1 MKKGYLLKIVLVA
14 MLVAISITGCK
25 TGDIWASLDDA
36 SSYIALVG
44 NNMQAKGYD
53 FFPDNVLAWA
63 CFVDDLKESIS
74 AAKSISAAPAGAVRD
89 IEAKILALPEP
100 DMQSLGKAFKSN
112 PDW

>member
-1 MKKGYLLKIVLVA
+1 MKKGYLLLPIIVITLA
-14 MLVAISITGCK
+14 LSITGCK
-25 TGDIWASLDDA
+25 TGDIWSSLDDA
-36 SSYIALVG
+36 SSYIAIVG
-44 NNMQAKGYD
+44 HNMQAKGYD
-53 FFPDNVLAWA
+53 FFPDNVLSWA

-74 AAKSISAAPAGAVRD
+74 AAKSINVAPTGAVRD